1 MPFLTL
7 VLLKYGYCDLGVSL
21 RVLCLFYEEVTV
33 ELSLEIRIVL
43 CAFLAD
49 GFQSFVL
56 GAFVAAGPLSD
67 RRADPVPHVRTF
79 WF

>member
-1 MPFLTL
+1 MATVTL
-7 VLLKYGYCDLGVSL
+7 VLLESFVH
-21 RVLCLFYEEVTV
+21 VYEEVTV
-33 ELSLEIRIVL
+33 VLNLEIRIVL
-43 CAFLAD
+43 CALLAD